1 MRNHGTE
8 LGNKSQKCAGSYRL
22 EGHCARRKGGMWYPF
37 GSRKETKVISDT
49 LSFND

>member
-8 LGNKSQKCAGSYRL
+8 LGNNSRSTQEINRL

-37 GSRKETKVISDT
+37 GSRKETKVISDI